1 MIGDIFTMNET
12 LLNYDE
18 STEFALKD
26 FFDRKSAMQILP
38 GQTMSRVPLTEM
50 WSMTKNNGFPPTW
63 SSARI
68 NHLDH
73 DLIHNWYLSSDEVG
87 ISSSSLADHQF
98 VISLG
103 KEKIGGGFAPY
114 CYKFDKALDYFVALT
129 KVVKNGSFKGR
140 RSSLLELLVLPGKES
155 VYNSGEG
162 TVTFLWLKTTSEA
175 IRDHGNDWI
184 KDHWVSTDI
193 K

>member
-1 MIGDIFTMNET
+1 MIGDTFAMNES

-18 STEFALKD
+18 ATEFALKD
-26 FFDRKSAMQILP
+26 FFDKQSAMHILP
-38 GQTMSRVPLTEM
+38 GQTISRIPLTEM
-50 WSMTKNNGFPPTW
+50 WSMTQNNGFPPTW
-63 SSARI
+63 SYARI
-68 NHLDH
+68 NRLDH
-73 DLIHNWYLSSDEVG
+73 DLIHNWHLSSDKVG

-103 KEKIGGGFAPY
+103 EEKIGGGFAPY
-114 CYKFDKALDYFVALT
+114 CYKLDKAVDYFVALT

-140 RSSLLELLVLPGKES
+140 RSSLLELLVLPGNES

-184 KDHWVSTDI
+184 RDHWVPTDI